1 MTRRRIVAAVGSAGA
16 AGIAGCAGGDGSDGG
31 GSDGDDGSGGNDSNG
46 DSGGETE
53 ETTEDWA
60 DVDAWFEI
68 DTWTVP
74 ERQEWN
80 PYNATGDAEG
90 GLVFEGFV
98 GYYRTESDPGFAS
111 TVLEDVS
118 VEETTATL
126 SMYDHH
132 VWHDGEPV
140 TAADAAT
147 KLKLEKFIN
156 GPIADYVDTIEA
168 AGDYTVELGLKN
180 PISPAILKWTLVW
193 LSLDTPASL
202 YGEHVERLE
211 AAGSDEEREAARK
224 ALTEFELGEP
234 VGFGP
239 GKYESADSNV
249 LVLTAHDEHPRADSF
264 NWNGW
269 RYKYLPTN
277 QKTWQALK
285 AGRLDGFDHFMS
297 PNVMEGMPDPVEIY
311 LLPMY
316 VGENVL
322 WNLEREPF
330 SDLRVRKA
338 IAHVVDR
345 DKIASAV
352 GGGELPFANDQ
363 RIKRPV
369 RALTGTSNAA
379 HDQYLAEIADQFT
392 EYDDEEAAVGLLQ
405 EAGYSRTGDGTW
417 VDDAGDSVSFVL
429 QAPSCCNDLIDG
441 VRTAASQLQQFG
453 IQAEF
458 KTEEGATFWSAY
470 GEGKFDGMGVFW
482 GAYGK
487 RHPYFD
493 FRQEFAPSNHPN
505 VNGFDPQVTVSDLP
519 NGEGG
524 ELDLAAMVQEL
535 SMAQGEEAK
544 ALIQDLAYAFNQT
557 LPELPLI
564 DKQSPSFMTSD
575 AWEFPRPGAREGSVA
590 WPHTWFPKTGA
601 LHAVPETKR

>member
-1 MTRRRIVAAVGSAGA
+1 MLAAIGGAGAVGL
-16 AGIAGCAGGDGSDGG
+16 AGCAGGDGS
-31 GSDGDDGSGGNDSNG
+31 GSDGSGGDG
-46 DSGGETE
+46 SGEDGTDGESSDGGGGE
-53 ETTEDWA
+53 ETTEMRP
-60 DVDAWFEI
+60 DVDLWFEI

-74 ERQEWN
+74 KRQEWN
-80 PYNATGDAEG
+80 PYNATGDSEG
-90 GLVFEGFV
+90 GLVFEDFM
-98 GYYRTESDPGFAS
+98 GYYRTAEDAGFTS

-118 VEETTATL
+118 IEGTTATL

-140 TAADAAT
+140 TAADTAT

-156 GPIADYVDTIEA
+156 GPVADYVDTVGT
-168 AGDYTVELGLKN
+168 AGEHTVELGLKN

-193 LSLDTPASL
+193 LSLDTPAPL
-202 YGEHVERLE
+202 YGEHVTKLE
-211 AAGSDEEREAARK
+211 EAGSDEKRKQARK
-224 ALTEFELGEP
+224 ALTEFNLGEP

-239 GKYESADSNV
+239 GRYESADSNV
-249 LVLTAHDEHPRADSF
+249 LVLSTHDKHPRADSF

-338 IAHVVDR
+338 LAHVVDR
-345 DKIASAV
+345 KSIADTV
-352 GGGELPFANDQ
+352 GGGKLSFVGDQ

-379 HDQYLAEIADQFT
+379 HEQYLAEIADQFT
-392 EYDDEEAAVGLLQ
+392 EYGDEEAAVGLLQ

-417 VDDAGDSVSFVL
+417 VDDAGDPISFVL

-441 VRTAASQLQQFG
+441 VRTAASQLEQFG
-453 IQAEF
+453 VQAEF

-524 ELDLAAMVQEL
+524 ELDLPGMVQEL

-575 AWEFPRPGAREGSVA
+575 AWAFPEPGAREGSVA
-590 WPHTWFPKTGA
+590 WPHTWFPKNGA
-601 LHAVPETKR
+601 LQALPESEH